1 MDNKTKNIL
10 FSIMYFL
17 VSIVCISL
25 IINNP
30 QNRLKILII
39 CIFLMISIS
48 IRIIT
53 GYINYKYIL
62 FSQIF
67 SFVDIILIYSVMR
80 LDGNDYFDITLPTLY
95 LLGLLSKTV
104 LVHSFSYSFFVL
116 IISYFVVIL
125 STYTK
130 GAFICIQQSILILLS
145 KLSMFLF
152 IFLISYIAKY
162 HISQSN
168 NTTSMLHIIEEKNK
182 KLENVYKKLSEYSS
196 LSQKMAVIK
205 ERNRIAGE
213 IHDTVGYTLTNVVF
227 LLEAAKRFMKKDT
240 LTAIEKLDTA
250 QEQVRNG
257 LNDIRSSVRM
267 LKDMGEIRS
276 FVCSIQTLI
285 EKTENNTGITI
296 SYSIDDSISVNKDLE
311 KLFYGCLQEGLTNGI
326 KHGKITHFDFKLI
339 QKEDVIQFRLKDDG
353 IGCKKLIPSFGLLS
367 MKEKIKS
374 HGGNIQIHSIE
385 GKGCTLKIQIPFKR
399 SLKNEE
405 NQNINCR

>member
-1 MDNKTKNIL
+1 MDNRTKNIL

-39 CIFLMISIS
+39 CILLMISIS

-67 SFVDIILIYSVMR
+67 SFVDIVLIYSVMR

-104 LVHSFSYSFFVL
+104 LVHSFVYSF
-116 IISYFVVIL
+116 VIL
-125 STYTK
+125 SMSYWVIIFSIYMK
-130 GAFICIQQSILILLS
+130 GAFISIDQSILVLLS
-145 KLSMFLF
+145 KLLIFLF
-152 IFLISYIAKY
+152 TFLISYIAKY
-162 HISQSN
+162 HIYQSN
-168 NTTSMLHIIEEKNK
+168 NIISMLHIIEEKNK
-182 KLENVYKKLSEYSS
+182 KLEKAYEKLSEYSS
-196 LSQKMAVIK
+196 ISQEMAVIK

-213 IHDTVGYTLTNVVF
+213 IHDTVGYTLTNIVF

-240 LTAIEKLDTA
+240 STAIEKLDTA

-257 LNDIRSSVRM
+257 LNEIRTSVRM
-267 LKDMGEIRS
+267 LKHTGEIRS

-285 EKTENNTGITI
+285 KETENNTGITI
-296 SYSIDDSISVNKDLE
+296 SYRMDNNISVNKDLE
-311 KLFYGCLQEGLTNGI
+311 KLLYRCLQEGLTNGI

-339 QKEDVIQFRLKDDG
+339 QKEDVIQFILKDDG

-367 MKEKIKS
+367 MKEKIES
-374 HGGNIQIHSIE
+374 HGGNIEIHSIE
-385 GKGCTLKIQIPFKR
+385 GKGCILKIQIPFER
-399 SLKNEE
+399 S
-405 NQNINCR
+405 